1 MARKRVS
8 DTPAG
13 AVAMFR
19 DARQAAPAAPD
30 GLRADAAIY
39 WASIVSARSPS
50 EWDPVALVLAEMCA
64 HAMADI
70 AQAQKTLGAEGD
82 TYVTG
87 SGILKLHPG
96 VTLQDSATRRMLA
109 LLRALGLSA
118 SDPRDAA
125 QRDGSYR
132 RAVRVVADLADDD
145 LLAH

>member
-30 GLRADAAIY
+30 GLRSDAIPF
-39 WASIVSARSPS
+39 WSGIISARSPS
-50 EWDPVALVLAEMCA
+50 EWDAIGLILAEQA
-64 HAMADI
+64 ALAMADV